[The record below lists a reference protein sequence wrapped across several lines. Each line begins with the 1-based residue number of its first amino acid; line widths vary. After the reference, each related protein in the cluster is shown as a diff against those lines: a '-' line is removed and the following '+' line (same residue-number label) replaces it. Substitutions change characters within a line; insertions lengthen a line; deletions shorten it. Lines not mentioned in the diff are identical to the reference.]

1 MMDLSTLVPGL
12 QDGRVEVYD
21 ELSRYRGLALLRF
34 VDGAGREQVYA
45 ERRILPQPGNMAEAG
60 RVTVREGERLD
71 NIAAAQ
77 FGDARWW
84 WRIADANRALDPAAL
99 TAPAALGRTLRI
111 TLPDGMPMPRQF
123 PGA

>member
-34 VDGAGREQVYA
+34 VDSAGREQVYL
-45 ERRILPQPGNMAEAG
+45 ERRILPQPEAMAEAG
-60 RVTVREGERLD
+60 RVTLQEGDRLD
-71 NIAAAQ
+71 NLAAAQ

-99 TAPAALGRTLRI
+99 TAFEALGRSLRI
-111 TLPDGMPMPRQF
+111 TLPDGVPLPRQF
-123 PGA
+123 